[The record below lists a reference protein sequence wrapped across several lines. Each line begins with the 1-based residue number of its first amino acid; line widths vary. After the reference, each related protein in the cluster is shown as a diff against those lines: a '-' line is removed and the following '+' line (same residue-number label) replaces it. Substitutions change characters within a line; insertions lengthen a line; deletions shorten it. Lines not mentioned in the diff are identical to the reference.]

1 MRGEPVVGDL
11 KIDPVVLVET
21 GGPRVDRPLAAFDL
35 QHAATAVEND
45 VVGFAALLNG
55 RSVERNR
62 HAAAEAAEARI
73 GDEASLG
80 QIDYHN
86 HVAARRLVRREYER
100 YARGAQR
107 RLEPERAQRGVEQR
121 RLLEAI
127 APAPPAHDF
136 VLQAFNVEPDR
147 SAEQDVDVLKMYG
160 SHVRCEQAGERGAV
174 GLERAIVGY
183 SGEIGGEVEGGHG
196 ELAMGAGAQKNR
208 RSPDALDGMMRK
220 AGLLG
225 KAEDGR
231 SRRRRD
237 MFTRGEFEPN

>member
-1 MRGEPVVGDL
+1 MKMPSIARF
-11 KIDPVVLVET
+11 
-21 GGPRVDRPLAAFDL
+21 VDA
-35 QHAATAVEND
+35 
-45 VVGFAALLNG
+45 VGFAALLDG

-62 HAAAEAAEARI
+62 PAAAQAAEARI

-80 QIDYHN
+80 QVDRHD
-86 HVAARRLVRREYER
+86 HVAARRLVRREHER
-100 YARGAQR
+100 HPRRAQR

-127 APAPPAHDF
+127 AAAPPAHDLL
-136 VLQAFNVEPDR
+136 LQAFEVEPDR
-147 SAEQDVDVLKMYG
+147 TAEQDVDVLKMDRT
-160 SHVRCEQAGERGAV
+160 HVRREQAGERGVV
-174 GLERAIVGY
+174 GLERAAIGY
-183 SGEIGGEVEGGHG
+183 SREIGGKVEGGHG

-237 MFTRGEFEPN
+237 MFTRGEFEPNHRRRAS